1 MCRLRRLFR
10 GRCGLDVG
18 LLDGVFFAVSFC
30 GRLGGDGL
38 GAAVLGAIELFIL
51 VWILIVPDILVLEDW
66 LVAKILSLVTVLALA
81 ALLSK
86 VPLAFFDLAVF
97 LDGAIMSSALVYNSF
112 SSSQVTWMFRIS
124 KTFVRAKM
132 KLFFIFVHRK
142 IITLSWWDSNSFLT
156 ELCVTTILL
165 FSFYLK
171 NSNGVAVVGVKYS
184 TP

>member
-1 MCRLRRLFR
+1 M
-10 GRCGLDVG
+10 
-18 LLDGVFFAVSFC
+18 AV
-30 GRLGGDGL
+30 LGATVL
-38 GAAVLGAIELFIL
+38 GAAVLGAIELFVL
-51 VWILIVPDILVLEDW
+51 VWMLIVPDILVLEDW
-66 LVAKILSLVTVLALA
+66 LVARILSLVTVLALA

-97 LDGAIMSSALVYNSF
+97 LDGAIMSSALVYSSF

-142 IITLSWWDSNSFLT
+142 IITLSWWDSNSFLS

-165 FSFYLK
+165 FSIYLK
-171 NSNGVAVVGVKYS
+171 ILMGVAVVGVKYS